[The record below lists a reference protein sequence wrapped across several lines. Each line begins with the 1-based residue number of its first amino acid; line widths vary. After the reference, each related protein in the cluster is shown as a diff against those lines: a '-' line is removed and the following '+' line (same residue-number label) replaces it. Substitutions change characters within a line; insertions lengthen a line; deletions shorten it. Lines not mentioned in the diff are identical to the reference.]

1 MKNSGISRHGIGR
14 LLLMLGQETWM
25 DIKVL
30 KRQGLSQR
38 AIARE
43 TPGKTYNSDNQR
55 SNTGFSYDG
64 NGNPTTYSTNAA
76 VFDVENRM
84 SSYGSSFT
92 AGYDS
97 LDIRAWSK
105 SGSTT
110 TYYLYAD
117 NPTLPVC
124 ELNSSGSVMAT
135 NTDTINGLVSRNTS
149 SGTTFYEFDPQ
160 GTVAE
165 RLNSAGSCTVS
176 SVADASGGIANS
188 GTVSDPF
195 GYVAQAGYYTDQQTG
210 LIMTTFRYYDPANGR
225 YINRDPSSYEGGVD
239 LYNYTQNNWETQ
251 IDPSGNL
258 AIVLIGVVALD
269 PVVLIAIGVGVIIIG
284 GVYILNHTSEPI
296 NEADRDGNNLNIGRR
311 ISERE
316 AVNRIPNGQDIY
328 TRGWNCA
335 KRITKKAGTGKVIDD
350 PPHGP
355 GYYPHFNPNPRNGGH
370 GFYGDPLEEPR

>member
-117 NPTLPVC
+117 NPTLPIC
-124 ELNSSGSVMAT
+124 ELNSSGTVTAT
-135 NTDTINGLVSRNTS
+135 NTFTFTGLVSRNTS
-149 SGTTFYEFDPQ
+149 SGSTFYEFDPQ

-195 GYVAQAGYYTDQQTG
+195 GYIAQAGYYTDRQTG
-210 LIMTTFRYYDPANGR
+210 LILTTFRYYDPSNGR
-225 YINRDPSSYEGGVD
+225 FINRDPARYRGGINLYGYTHNNFESLVDPFGEDGWFLWPGWRSPIFKLFNILKNWHLNFDPDDNPFVTIDGDEPEDEFCPLERPVPGISEEWTGEPIGAIEEGGSWTLGD
-239 LYNYTQNNWETQ
+239 GTILSLGGDAAAGDGTIE
-251 IDPSGNL
+251 
-258 AIVLIGVVALD
+258 
-269 PVVLIAIGVGVIIIG
+269 III
-284 GVYILNHTSEPI
+284 IIIAL
-296 NEADRDGNNLNIGRR
+296 
-311 ISERE
+311 
-316 AVNRIPNGQDIY
+316 
-328 TRGWNCA
+328 
-335 KRITKKAGTGKVIDD
+335 
-350 PPHGP
+350 
-355 GYYPHFNPNPRNGGH
+355 
-370 GFYGDPLEEPR
+370 